1 MTKLLSRA
9 DTIRVQSKKVA
20 SVRCKSLQIWP
31 RTNELYLAVYGS
43 TFTIS
48 QSEPITITIETNGT
62 WVSDLI

>member
-9 DTIRVQSKKVA
+9 DTIRVQSTEVA
-20 SVRCKSLQIWP
+20 SVRYKSLQIWP

-43 TFTIS
+43 TFVIS

-62 WVSDLI
+62 WVSDLT